1 MIKIKKPYKN
11 AFVIPDFLELAFL
24 VKKETVSGII
34 GNTQGVSNA
43 INPPKK
49 PIKNK
54 LDKLLDWV
62 SLLLVDVI
70 PQLFLG
76 C

>member
-11 AFVIPDFLELAFL
+11 ALTIPDFLELAFL

-34 GNTQGVSNA
+34 GNTQGVSSA
-43 INPPKK
+43 INPPKN

-54 LDKLLDWV
+54 LDKLLDLV
-62 SLLLVDVI
+62 SLLLVDVM
-70 PQLFLG
+70 PQLFFG

>member
-1 MIKIKKPYKN
+1 MNIKKPYKN
-11 AFVIPDFLELAFL
+11 AFLMPDFLELDFL

-54 LDKLLDWV
+54 LDKLLDLV
-62 SLLLVDVI
+62 SLLLADVM
-70 PQLFLG
+70 PQLFFG